1 MKGLATQSF
10 VSDARIQM
18 FPLLHVSM
26 RGRYFWSC
34 FQIPRNH
41 KGMRV
46 PRNSFEICEQ
56 GAMAGRTAGGSSVCC
71 RPGLAVTAW
80 LVAALIFFRALF
92 VLDNFG
98 VSIPPDRLP
107 QMG

>member
-1 MKGLATQSF
+1 MNSDVF
-10 VSDARIQM
+10 VVACFR
-18 FPLLHVSM
+18 
-26 RGRYFWSC
+26 C

-56 GAMAGRTAGGSSVCC
+56 EAMARRTAGGSSVCC

-80 LVAALIFFRALF
+80 LASAFMFFRALF

>member
-1 MKGLATQSF
+1 M
-10 VSDARIQM
+10 SDAMNSDVSIVACFIPKWSFQM
-18 FPLLHVSM
+18 FEV
-26 RGRYFWSC
+26 
-34 FQIPRNH
+34 
-41 KGMRV
+41 
-46 PRNSFEICEQ
+46 CEQ
-56 GAMAGRTAGGSSVCC
+56 EAMAGRTAGGSSVCC

-80 LVAALIFFRALF
+80 LASAFLLFCALF